1 MRIQPAQILCRTFL
15 VLSILATFQLSHAQS
30 GYQISFQVNGTAQS
44 VAIDT
49 VGFSIFRC
57 VAAQYLPPNGDP
69 KVLVTQVDSFTLPF
83 WTMTFGS
90 AGNSYWP
97 HDILA
102 EPIGAYIVAGEV
114 DIDNNGDRDAFLL
127 QLGTNG
133 AVQWRSLYG
142 ESVFDEGFHATSG
155 YANAMYGSTGYK
167 DVQGFFGP
175 HRDLYFHLASNNT
188 GSEQVSATIGGP
200 LPEEGLDIVNTGKG
214 EFICAGYSQSFST
227 QADPDIYLVKFDSL
241 GQKVWSRVISCGD
254 QADVAH
260 AITKVNSNLYAVT
273 GVTSSYSNAM
283 AGEVFL
289 LEIDSNGTVL
299 NLEVY
304 GNSEGRTGRDIKA
317 TNDGGYIISG
327 GTDLGSEA
335 FFLKLDSSRS
345 QEWHWQYEG
354 ELINELV
361 YENGEIT
368 GVGTYT
374 DPSSGLEMYQI
385 RVLPNGSTQCGD
397 TAINLNQ
404 ITPAF
409 QTIVP
414 NDMHALAA
422 GSVFATDI
430 PGTVNLSFGPVCTAT
445 DLEDQSQFA
454 LIAFP
459 NPSQESVKISIGPD
473 KVGEVPFELFD
484 LQGRKWIEGILSEGE
499 AQIDVSGLAKG
510 LYFLKVQIE
519 GQLINK
525 KLMVQ

>member
-1 MRIQPAQILCRTFL
+1 MSVKPGAGHSLAPSQWEPLASRIKDKYSVITLGGAHLGAVALLEGR
-15 VLSILATFQLSHAQS
+15 AKS
-30 GYQISFQVNGTAQS
+30 GY
-44 VAIDT
+44 
-49 VGFSIFRC
+49 
-57 VAAQYLPPNGDP
+57 
-69 KVLVTQVDSFTLPF
+69 
-83 WTMTFGS
+83 
-90 AGNSYWP
+90 
-97 HDILA
+97 
-102 EPIGAYIVAGEV
+102 
-114 DIDNNGDRDAFLL
+114 
-127 QLGTNG
+127 
-133 AVQWRSLYG
+133 
-142 ESVFDEGFHATSG
+142 
-155 YANAMYGSTGYK
+155 
-167 DVQGFFGP
+167 
-175 HRDLYFHLASNNT
+175 
-188 GSEQVSATIGGP
+188 
-200 LPEEGLDIVNTGKG
+200 
-214 EFICAGYSQSFST
+214 
-227 QADPDIYLVKFDSL
+227 
-241 GQKVWSRVISCGD
+241 
-254 QADVAH
+254 
-260 AITKVNSNLYAVT
+260 
-273 GVTSSYSNAM
+273 
-283 AGEVFL
+283 
-289 LEIDSNGTVL
+289 
-299 NLEVY
+299 
-304 GNSEGRTGRDIKA
+304 
-317 TNDGGYIISG
+317 
-327 GTDLGSEA
+327 
-335 FFLKLDSSRS
+335 
-345 QEWHWQYEG
+345 G